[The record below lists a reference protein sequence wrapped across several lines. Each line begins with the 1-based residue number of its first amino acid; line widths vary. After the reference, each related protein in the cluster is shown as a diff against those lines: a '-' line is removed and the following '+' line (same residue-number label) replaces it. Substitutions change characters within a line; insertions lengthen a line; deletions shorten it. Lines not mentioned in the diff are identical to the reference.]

1 MVEPNWTDKHKPI
14 NLAEMAGQG
23 KAASE
28 IQQWL
33 RNWKRG
39 SALMIAGQPG
49 VGKTLLAELAA
60 KELGLAVAELNASDE
75 RTPAMMASFIQA
87 ATTKQLFGSGKV
99 MVIDEADGLSGRSDR
114 GAAGA
119 ITDLIKTSFYPVII
133 IANDP
138 YDQKLRSIR
147 QHCDIIKLGK
157 VPSPSIVKFLRTVCE
172 KEGVES
178 EEDALKSLARWSG
191 GDMRSAIGDLQMIVK
206 GKSKLAESDLEALG
220 FRERESSIYDIMPT
234 IMHGG
239 SVNAARSAL
248 RSGDKDP
255 DEIFLWVENN
265 AAAEFTDQNELAEA
279 FDILSRADIMRGRVR
294 RQQNWRFKAY
304 MSDLVACVSAVG
316 NPEAR
321 RRWIQYQP
329 PARMLMLG
337 RTKAERELLNSAA
350 GKIGAKLH
358 CSKRIVKR
366 DYLPYLKLV
375 TKKNKN
381 AKPELADFFG
391 LEDDEVKVI

>member
-1 MVEPNWTDKHKPI
+1 MVKPNWTDKHKPI

-138 YDQKLRSIR
+138 YDQK
-147 QHCDIIKLGK
+147 Q
-157 VPSPSIVKFLRTVCE
+157 
-172 KEGVES
+172 
-178 EEDALKSLARWSG
+178 
-191 GDMRSAIGDLQMIVK
+191 IGRA
-206 GKSKLAESDLEALG
+206 SC
-220 FRERESSIYDIMPT
+220 RER
-234 IMHGG
+234 
-239 SVNAARSAL
+239 V
-248 RSGDKDP
+248 
-255 DEIFLWVENN
+255 
-265 AAAEFTDQNELAEA
+265 
-279 FDILSRADIMRGRVR
+279 
-294 RQQNWRFKAY
+294 
-304 MSDLVACVSAVG
+304 
-316 NPEAR
+316 
-321 RRWIQYQP
+321 
-329 PARMLMLG
+329 
-337 RTKAERELLNSAA
+337 
-350 GKIGAKLH
+350 
-358 CSKRIVKR
+358 
-366 DYLPYLKLV
+366 
-375 TKKNKN
+375 
-381 AKPELADFFG
+381 
-391 LEDDEVKVI
+391 